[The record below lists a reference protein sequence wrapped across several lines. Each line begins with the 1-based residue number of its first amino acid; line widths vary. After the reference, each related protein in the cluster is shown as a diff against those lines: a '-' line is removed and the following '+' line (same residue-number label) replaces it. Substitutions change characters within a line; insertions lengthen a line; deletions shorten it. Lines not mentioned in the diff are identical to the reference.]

1 MKNTDPQRH
10 MHKNGCKSTAGTIHA
25 LSLLLLLLLAHFVAA
40 QEIPVGAWRLHP
52 SFRQMTAL
60 ADAGEWVYAASA
72 NGLMRYRKTDGETQ
86 TIDKTDGLTGNN
98 FSALAWH
105 EPSKTL
111 VIGYTDGQ
119 IDLLSDETVVN
130 IRTLATAPLIGIQ
143 AARRINHIL
152 VQNNFAYL
160 SLPFGIAV
168 VDMNAK
174 RLRENYLNLGGNG
187 ETVAIFQTAIL
198 RDSLFAATS
207 QGLRATSLAASVNR
221 LDFRNW
227 RTVFASTNLRT
238 VAAAGNLLLAGVN
251 FSDVFRYENGRWARL
266 QLPAAQYNHIA
277 LQADG
282 ATVCLADGQLI
293 EWATTGQM
301 QLITHPELR
310 MPRQSLRAG
319 IIRYVADFESGLL
332 QISGATV
339 RNLSPA
345 GLFAPLV
352 RRTAFV
358 NGNITAFYGGFTANG
373 QPENN
378 TDGFSVF
385 SSGKW
390 TNYNDAAGN
399 PNALPPVRDWLT
411 AVAADAERVW
421 LASFADGLWTWQ
433 PSANRLQ
440 RATDAPNV
448 RISGI
453 ADDGRGGLWL
463 TALGTGNNPS
473 VFRRAPNGTWR
484 AYPTG
489 AFNGG
494 NALAPTTDDAGNA
507 WIPFNPATGGGL
519 AIVAENGR
527 VRLLGTQRGQGALP
541 SPNVLALANDR
552 QGAMWVGTDNGIA
565 VFFDAASAVGNNS
578 DAQRVVFNL
587 RELLRG
593 ETVYAIAIDGGNRKW
608 IGTARGAWLF
618 SADGSREIY
627 HFTAANSPLLSDEVR
642 HISIHPQTGEV
653 FFTTDKGL
661 VSFRGTATDA
671 GRTFADV
678 RVFPNPVPPAF
689 SGLITLDGLAANVS
703 VKITDAAGRLV
714 YETRAEGGTAVWNG
728 LDYQGRTTRGGVY
741 FVYAADANGEE
752 RMVTKFVKVE

>member
-1 MKNTDPQRH
+1 MSKH
-10 MHKNGCKSTAGTIHA
+10 LFTI
-25 LSLLLLLLLAHFVAA
+25 LSSLLLLLAHLAAA

-52 SFRQMTAL
+52 SFRQMTDL
-60 ADAGEWVYAASA
+60 ADAGEWVYATSA
-72 NGLMRYRKTDGETQ
+72 NGLIRYRKTDGETE

-98 FSALAWH
+98 FSALGWH
-105 EPSKTL
+105 APSKTL

-119 IDLLSDETVVN
+119 IDLLSEENIIN
-130 IRTLATAPLIGIQ
+130 IRTLATAPLVGIQ
-143 AARRINHIL
+143 APRRINHVLI
-152 VQNNFAYL
+152 QNNLAYL

-168 VDMNAK
+168 LDMNAK
-174 RLRENYLNLGGNG
+174 RLRESYLNLGSNG
-187 ETVAIFQTAIL
+187 ETVAVFETVIL

-227 RTVFASTNLRT
+227 RTAFASTNLQT

-251 FSDVFRYENGRWARL
+251 FADVFRYDNGRWTRL
-266 QLPAAQYNHIA
+266 QLPVAQYNHIA

-282 ATVCLADGQLI
+282 ATISLAGGQLI
-293 EWATTGQM
+293 EWTMAGQ
-301 QLITHPELR
+301 QQIISNPALR
-310 MPRQSLRAG
+310 APRKTLRAG
-319 IIRYVADFESGLL
+319 AVRYVADFESGLL
-332 QISGATV
+332 QINGAAV

-358 NGNITAFYGGFTANG
+358 NSNIMAFYGGFTANG

-378 TDGFSVF
+378 TEGFSVF
-385 SSGKW
+385 SEGKW
-390 TNYNDAAGN
+390 TNYNNEAGN
-399 PNALPPVRDWLT
+399 PNLLPPVRDWLM
-411 AVAADAERVW
+411 AVPANEGRVW
-421 LASFADGLWTWQ
+421 LASFTNGLWIWQ
-433 PSANRLQ
+433 PSENRLQ
-440 RATDAPNV
+440 QLTDAPNV
-448 RISGI
+448 RISGL
-453 ADDGRGGLWL
+453 ATDGNGGLWL
-463 TALGTGNNPS
+463 TSLGTGNNS
-473 VFRRAPNGTWR
+473 SIFRRAADGSWR

-489 AFNGG
+489 AFNGN
-494 NALAPTTDDAGNA
+494 NALAPTVDALGNA
-507 WIPFNPATGGGL
+507 WVPFNPATGGGL

-527 VRLLGTQRGQGALP
+527 VRLLSTQRGQGALP
-541 SPNVLALANDR
+541 SPNVLALANDQ

-565 VFFDAASAVGNNS
+565 VFFDAATAISNNA

-593 ETVYAIAIDGGNRKW
+593 ETIYSIAIDGGNRKW

-618 SADGSREIY
+618 SADGSQEIY

-653 FFTTDKGL
+653 FFTTGKGL

-671 GRTFADV
+671 GRTFAEV
-678 RVFPNPVPPAF
+678 RVFPNPVPPNF
-689 SGLITLDGLAANVS
+689 SGLIAFDGLAANVS

-728 LDYQGRTTRGGVY
+728 LDYQGRATRSGVY
-741 FVYAADANGEE
+741 FVYAANANGEE

>member
-1 MKNTDPQRH
+1 MFLNKNDIPTHVGIRH
-10 MHKNGCKSTAGTIHA
+10 V
-25 LSLLLLLLLAHFVAA
+25 LSLLLLLLLAQLAVA
-40 QEIPVGAWRLHP
+40 QEIPVGTWRLHP

-60 ADAGEWVYAASA
+60 ADAGEWIYAAST
-72 NGLMRYRKTDGETQ
+72 NGLMRYRKADGEVQ

-98 FSALAWH
+98 FSALGWH

-130 IRTLATAPLIGIQ
+130 IRTLATAPLVGIQ
-143 AARRINHIL
+143 AVRRINHIL

-174 RLRENYLNLGGNG
+174 RLRENYLNLGSNG

-227 RTVFASTNLRT
+227 RTVFTSTNLRT
-238 VAAAGNLLLAGVN
+238 VAAAGNLLLAGVD
-251 FSDVFRYENGRWARL
+251 FSDVFRYDNGKWARL

-277 LQADG
+277 LQTDG
-282 ATVCLADGQLI
+282 ATICLADGRLI
-293 EWATTGQM
+293 EWTTTGQT
-301 QLITHPELR
+301 QIITHAALR
-310 MPRQSLRAG
+310 VPRQSLRAG
-319 IIRYVADFESGLL
+319 TIRYVADFESGLL
-332 QISGATV
+332 QINGAMV
-339 RNLSPA
+339 RNLSPE
-345 GLFAPLV
+345 GLFSPLV
-352 RRTAFV
+352 RRTAFI
-358 NGNITAFYGGFTANG
+358 NGNIMAFYGGFTANG
-373 QPENN
+373 QPENS

-385 SSGKW
+385 SAGKW
-390 TNYNDAAGN
+390 INYNNAAGT
-399 PNALPPVRDWLT
+399 LPPVRDWLT

-433 PSANRLQ
+433 LAENRLQ

-453 ADDGRGGLWL
+453 ADDQRGGLWL
-463 TALGTGNNPS
+463 TALGTGSNPS
-473 VFRRAPNGTWR
+473 VFRRAPNGSWR
-484 AYPTG
+484 AYSTG
-489 AFNGG
+489 AFNGN
-494 NALAPTTDDAGNA
+494 NALAPTVDDAGNA
-507 WIPFNPATGGGL
+507 WIPFNPAMGGGL

-552 QGAMWVGTDNGIA
+552 EGAMWVGTDNGIA
-565 VFFDAASAVGNNS
+565 VFFDAASAVSNNA
-578 DAQRVVFNL
+578 DAQRVVFNS

-593 ETVYAIAIDGGNRKW
+593 ETIYSIAIDGGNRKW

-618 SADGSREIY
+618 SADGSQEIY

-653 FFTTDKGL
+653 FFSTDKGL

-671 GRTFADV
+671 GRTFAEV
-678 RVFPNPVPPAF
+678 RVFPNPVPPNF
-689 SGLITLDGLAANVS
+689 SGLITLDGLAANAI

-728 LDYQGRTTRGGVY
+728 LDYQGRTTRSGVY
-741 FVYAADANGEE
+741 FVYAANANGEE